1 MKGSQQRWVLS
12 GGIGSGKSEV
22 RRLLSELGVRTI
34 DADSFGHSVLEPDG
48 AAFDRVAGRW
58 PEVLKD
64 GRIDRRALG
73 AIVFGDES
81 QLRELEEFTHPAIFG
96 RIMADVE
103 GFPDTVVVEI
113 PILNHRLDGDWRRI
127 VVDAPVEAR
136 VARSVERG
144 LSEEETLSRMDA
156 QPGRSEWL
164 AAADLVIPNAGSL
177 EDLESAVIRVHAQIA
192 ER

>member
-1 MKGSQQRWVLS
+1 
-12 GGIGSGKSEV
+12 
-22 RRLLSELGVRTI
+22 
-34 DADSFGHSVLEPDG
+34 
-48 AAFDRVAGRW
+48 
-58 PEVLKD
+58 
-64 GRIDRRALG
+64 
-73 AIVFGDES
+73 
-81 QLRELEEFTHPAIFG
+81 LEEFTHPAIFG

-127 VVDAPVEAR
+127 VVDAPAEAR
-136 VARSVERG
+136 VVRSVERG